1 MNYLQCSLPSCQHEL
16 KIFFWFQNCAKIK
29 WKIDLRTTG
38 FKKITMM
45 GLFMKNVLSRVLFYL
60 WERVNLLLKVILGT
74 SMLHSA
80 PQALIYLSLS
90 KLASEYESG
99 IQHVK
104 NVSPYLLG
112 SLSQILCLSP
122 AGLYRSLGHCRKGAF
137 GKKWLFG
144 ETHTQPQIPAPW
156 LLQLHGQSQ
165 QTFPVTLK
173 KCN

>member
-1 MNYLQCSLPSCQHEL
+1 M
-16 KIFFWFQNCAKIK
+16 
-29 WKIDLRTTG
+29 
-38 FKKITMM
+38 
-45 GLFMKNVLSRVLFYL
+45 
-60 WERVNLLLKVILGT
+60 
-74 SMLHSA
+74 
-80 PQALIYLSLS
+80 YLSLS

-165 QTFPVTLK
+165 QMFPETFKNL
-173 KCN
+173 

>member
-45 GLFMKNVLSRVLFYL
+45 GLLMTNVLRRVLFYL

-165 QTFPVTLK
+165 QMFPETFKNL
-173 KCN
+173 

>member
-29 WKIDLRTTG
+29 WKIDLQTTG

-45 GLFMKNVLSRVLFYL
+45 GLLMTNVLRRVLFYL

-104 NVSPYLLG
+104 MDPLTCQEAYHRYYAYHQPDFTDPQAIVGRVHLERNGCLEKLIHNPK
-112 SLSQILCLSP
+112 SQ
-122 AGLYRSLGHCRKGAF
+122 H
-137 GKKWLFG
+137 
-144 ETHTQPQIPAPW
+144 
-156 LLQLHGQSQ
+156 HGCSNYMDNLNRC
-165 QTFPVTLK
+165 FLK
-173 KCN
+173 HLKTCN